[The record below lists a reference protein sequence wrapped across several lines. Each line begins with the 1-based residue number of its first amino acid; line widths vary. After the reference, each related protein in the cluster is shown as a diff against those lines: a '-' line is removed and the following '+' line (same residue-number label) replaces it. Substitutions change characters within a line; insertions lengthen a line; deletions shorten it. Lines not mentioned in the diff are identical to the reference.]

1 MLMTI
6 GILLI
11 FFSLL
16 IGLLQFAFRIGFWM
30 GYQSAIGDAQSERE
44 EVLTTA
50 KSSKPRVT
58 WADRQ
63 FLRRI
68 NIRP

>member
-1 MLMTI
+1 MLMTM

-11 FFSLL
+11 CFSLL
-16 IGLLQFAFRIGFWM
+16 IGLLQFVFRVGFSA
-30 GYQSAIGDAQSERE
+30 GYQSAITDA
-44 EVLTTA
+44 EVLDNPRP
-50 KSSKPRVT
+50 KRPRVT